1 MSLIRRQRI
10 SVSKSKI
17 ARIIGSGSFL
27 PEKILTNKEL
37 ESMVDTS
44 DEWIVTRTGI
54 KERRVAHEDE
64 HTSTMGIKA
73 AKAAIENCNIDP
85 KMIDLI
91 IVATCTPD
99 YLFPSTGAL
108 IQREIGAVNAAAF
121 DMQAACSGYIYA
133 LSIAKSY
140 IESGVYKNI
149 LVVASEKISSIVDYQ
164 DRNTCVLFGDGASAS
179 IVSGE
184 GKGLEI
190 RNVSL
195 GTDGNQAELLILP
208 GGGSR
213 IPPTTKSIEEKQHF
227 LKMEG
232 REVFKHAVRLME
244 GATKQ
249 CLESLNLTDKDLAW
263 LVPHQANIR
272 IIDAIAKR
280 FNLKDSNVHKTVHK
294 YGNTSASGV
303 AIALDELVRSNG
315 IAKGDNVLLVA
326 FGAGLTWGAS
336 LLTQN

>member
-1 MSLIRRQRI
+1 
-10 SVSKSKI
+10 
-17 ARIIGSGSFL
+17 
-27 PEKILTNKEL
+27 
-37 ESMVDTS
+37 MVETS

-54 KERRVAHEDE
+54 KERRVAGENE
-64 HTSTMGIKA
+64 YTSTMGIKA
-73 AKAAIENCNIDP
+73 AKEAIENCNIDP
-85 KMIDLI
+85 EKLDLV

-108 IQREIGAVNAAAF
+108 IQKEIGAVNAAAF
-121 DMQAACSGYIYA
+121 DLQAACSGYIFA

-140 IESGVYKNI
+140 IESGFYKNI
-149 LVVASEKISSIVDYQ
+149 LIVASEKISSIVDYE

-179 IVSGE
+179 VVSFE

-190 RNVSL
+190 RDVSL
-195 GTDGNQAELLILP
+195 GTDGNQSDLLILP

-213 IPPTTKSIEEKQHF
+213 IPSSEQSLKDKQHF

-244 GATKQ
+244 VAANE
-249 CLESLNLTDKDLAW
+249 CLSSAGIEGRDLAW

-272 IIDAIAKR
+272 IISAIAKR
-280 FNLKDSNVHKTVHK
+280 FALKEENVYKTVHK

-303 AIALDELVRSNG
+303 AIALDELVRTKEV
-315 IAKGDNVLLVA
+315 AKGENVLLVA

>member
-1 MSLIRRQRI
+1 
-10 SVSKSKI
+10 
-17 ARIIGSGSFL
+17 
-27 PEKILTNKEL
+27 
-37 ESMVDTS
+37 MVETS

-54 KERRVAHEDE
+54 KERRLASEDE
-64 HTSTMGIKA
+64 HTSQMGIQA
-73 AKAAIENCNIDP
+73 ARRAIESAKIDP
-85 KMIDLI
+85 KDIDLI
-91 IVATCTPD
+91 MVATCTPD

-121 DMQAACSGYIYA
+121 DLQAACTGYLFA

-140 IESGVYKNI
+140 IESGNYKNI
-149 LVVASEKISSIVDYQ
+149 LVVASEKISSIVDYE
-164 DRNTCVLFGDGASAS
+164 DRNTCVLFGDGASAAVIS
-179 IVSGE
+179 DE

-195 GTDGNQAELLILP
+195 GTDGDHAELLILP
-208 GGGSR
+208 AGGSR
-213 IPPTTKSIEEKQHF
+213 IPSTQASVENKQHY

-244 GATKQ
+244 SAAKQ
-249 CLESLNLTDKDLAW
+249 CLARIGVKEDEISW

-272 IIDAIAKR
+272 IISAIAKR
-280 FNLKDSNVHKTVHK
+280 FGVPLDNVYKTVHK

-303 AIALDELVRSNG
+303 AIALDELLNEKKPKS
-315 IAKGDNVLLVA
+315 GDNILLVA
-326 FGAGLTWGAS
+326 FGSGLTWGAS

>member
-1 MSLIRRQRI
+1 MSQTK
-10 SVSKSKI
+10 V
-17 ARIIGSGSFL
+17 ARIIGCGSFL
-27 PEKILTNKEL
+27 PKKVLSNEDL
-37 ESMVDTS
+37 ENMVETS

-54 KERRVAHEDE
+54 KERRLASEDE
-64 HTSTMGIKA
+64 HTSQMGIQA
-73 AKAAIENCNIDP
+73 ARRAIESAKIDP
-85 KMIDLI
+85 KDIDLI
-91 IVATCTPD
+91 MVATCTPD

-121 DMQAACSGYIYA
+121 DLQAACTGYLFA

-140 IESGVYKNI
+140 IESGNYKNI
-149 LVVASEKISSIVDYQ
+149 LVVASEKISSIVDYE
-164 DRNTCVLFGDGASAS
+164 DRNTCVLFGDGASAAVIS
-179 IVSGE
+179 DE

-195 GTDGNQAELLILP
+195 GTDGDHAELLILP
-208 GGGSR
+208 AGGSR
-213 IPPTTKSIEEKQHF
+213 IPSTQASVENKQHY

-244 GATKQ
+244 SAAKQ
-249 CLESLNLTDKDLAW
+249 CLARIGVKEDEISW

-272 IIDAIAKR
+272 IISAIAKR
-280 FNLKDSNVHKTVHK
+280 FGVPLDNVYKTVHK

-303 AIALDELVRSNG
+303 AIALDELLNEKKPKS
-315 IAKGDNVLLVA
+315 GDNILLVA
-326 FGAGLTWGAS
+326 FGSGLTWGAS